1 MSGIAITIG
10 CYKLTSFIEL
20 NVLRCR
26 RLEPGVPILL
36 SDDRSDASKDIQA
49 LAEKYDC
56 DYVCSPKRRSHFSGD
71 WNHIIN
77 SLVFA
82 KEIGAGIAVKLSQRC
97 VPVLPGFFIALD
109 RVFADPVVQIA
120 HPGRLNPNQI
130 VRMGSRFYK
139 RFGVLSDM
147 LAFRV
152 GAIEPEELLA
162 IYKERNNSSKPSD
175 SFSETSIGHLL
186 ATRFPGKKARVIEE
200 WTNHEHGKPKLF
212 LRKAQSPSSDYAQI
226 AKMDGIAADVSMYDC
241 REWREIETGGR
252 YKPKADLV

>member
-1 MSGIAITIG
+1 MTVAITIG
-10 CYKLTSFIEL
+10 CYKLCSFIEL

-26 RLEPGVPILL
+26 RLLPDVAILL

-49 LAEKYDC
+49 LAAKYDC

-71 WNHIIN
+71 WNHLVN

-82 KEIGAGIAVKLSQRC
+82 KEIGVKIAVKLSQRC
-97 VPVLPGFFIALD
+97 IPVLPGFFVALD
-109 RVFADPVVQIA
+109 RAFTDPEVQIG

-130 VRMGSRFYK
+130 VRHGSRFYRK
-139 RFGVLSDM
+139 FGVLSDI

-152 GAIEPEELLA
+152 GAIEPEELLSM
-162 IYKERNNSSKPSD
+162 YKERNNTGRPSD

-186 ATRFPGKKARVIEE
+186 ATRFPGRKARLIEE

-212 LRKAQSPSSDYAQI
+212 LRKAQSPASDYAQVARMEGLNI
-226 AKMDGIAADVSMYDC
+226 DKGWDL
-241 REWREIETGGR
+241 REWREIETGGN
-252 YKPKADLV
+252 YKPIADRV